1 MNKRDICFFLFFFLY
16 PYLSLNHGPFW
27 KGFFSTYGMKQG
39 TEASDGLKI
48 PRFCGS
54 TFFWCCGS
62 YRGEGGF
69 FLGHMLTSSGVVRE
83 LEVCVFFLLR
93 LIKKNSS
100 QTKTAGF
107 LYHLD
112 LTWQFFSNFFCL
124 IGVIFVAAGLMA
136 PVGYFVRYF
145 VGG

>member
-1 MNKRDICFFLFFFLY
+1 M
-16 PYLSLNHGPFW
+16 SW
-27 KGFFSTYGMKQG
+27 K
-39 TEASDGLKI
+39 
-48 PRFCGS
+48 
-54 TFFWCCGS
+54 
-62 YRGEGGF
+62 
-69 FLGHMLTSSGVVRE
+69 
-83 LEVCVFFLLR
+83 CVFFLLR